1 MFAHL
6 YAEIKQVTQCW
17 PSTVFFFLKSEDTGK
32 KIKRTAKP
40 SNCSASRLKDNWETH
55 KLCFSIFTNLCTG
68 CTWIFPG
75 CSFYQGFFYPN
86 QAFFFFFPSLFFPRS
101 YMCSFLQVTT
111 AVAFLPFLLIPY
123 FFGNSHK
130 VLLYNP
136 PPPRLGITT
145 LNHTP
150 DIKCNSITSFQAGFA
165 CVREAV
171 T

>member
-1 MFAHL
+1 ML
-6 YAEIKQVTQCW
+6 T
-17 PSTVFFFLKSEDTGK
+17 PNSFFFLNQ
-32 KIKRTAKP
+32 KIQARKLNVLLSQATALQADWKTTEKRTSYA
-40 SNCSASRLKDNWETH
+40 SAFSPTCAQVAHEYSQAAAFTKVSFIPI
-55 KLCFSIFTNLCTG
+55 KL
-68 CTWIFPG
+68 
-75 CSFYQGFFYPN
+75 
-86 QAFFFFFPSLFFPRS
+86 FFFFFPSLFFPRS

-136 PPPRLGITT
+136 PPPRLGITM